1 MWFFDINLPL
11 SQVFNP
17 LLFQILNEELKNLDS
32 YETFRTRLI
41 PALLDQLFK
50 DIDAVLEKDI
60 DAVLIS
66 FYLPSCRWLEVSNH
80 QRRVP
85 WTCINYY

>member
-50 DIDAVLEKDI
+50 DID
-60 DAVLIS
+60 
-66 FYLPSCRWLEVSNH
+66 EVFKKSH
-80 QRRVP
+80 SICLVADGWKCP
-85 WTCINYY
+85 INKEEFLGLASIICPT